1 MQAEYGTSAGRIDLV
16 LQTEHYIYVME
27 FKLNGSADDALR
39 QIEEKRY
46 ADPFRS
52 DPRQLFEIGVSFSA
66 ERRNIDTW
74 KVRGGDRG

>member
-1 MQAEYGTSAGRIDLV
+1 
-16 LQTEHYIYVME
+16 ME

-52 DPRQLFEIGVSFSA
+52 DSRQLFEIGVRFSA